1 MTEKMKNPE
10 VKQVNPA
17 SQHTDKERIYLFD
30 NIKFILIILV
40 VVGHFANVFCDRYPS
55 FKSVY
60 LFIYI
65 FHMPLFIFISGMF
78 HRNNNIKEKVLMF
91 FFLGYSEKLLRF
103 LVSIIGNKK
112 NPNMDVFEDNGL
124 PWFMFCMAAFI
135 LITYLARGI
144 NKKYLLCFSIVL
156 MLAAGYDK
164 EIGDFLYLSRIFVFY
179 PYYILG
185 TMTSP
190 EMIMKI
196 NKKKIFKFGSI
207 IVFILA
213 AVACFRL
220 LDTSYALRQF
230 YTGCHPYP
238 KNHYLTGPL
247 IRIFCYI
254 TSFLM
259 FIPFFAF
266 VPAKKIPV
274 VSEFG
279 KRTLQVYYWS
289 DLVRLPLINLYKS
302 QLLIFTATFLGK
314 AVYLILSAVLALILL
329 TKPFGIIVNQIR
341 NMENIKIKKD

>member
-1 MTEKMKNPE
+1 MTEKMT
-10 VKQVNPA
+10 NPA
-17 SQHTDKERIYLFD
+17 SQQVIPAAKNTNKERIYLFD

-78 HRNNNIKEKVLMF
+78 HRNINIKEKVLMF
-91 FFLGYSEKLLRF
+91 CFLGYTEKLLRF

-135 LITYLARGI
+135 LFTYLTRDI
-144 NKKYLLCFSIVL
+144 NKMYLLCFSIVL

-185 TMTSP
+185 TMTRP

-196 NKKKIFKFGSI
+196 NRNKIFKFASI
-207 IVFILA
+207 IIFVMALA
-213 AVACFRL
+213 ACFHF
-220 LDTSYALRQF
+220 LDMSYNLRQF

-238 KNHYLTGPL
+238 KNHFLTGPL
-247 IRIFCYI
+247 LRIFCYI
-254 TSFLM
+254 TSFVM

-266 VPAKKIPV
+266 VPAKKIPL

-279 KRTLQVYYWS
+279 KRTLQVYFWS
-289 DLVRLPLINLYKS
+289 DLVRLPVINLYRS
-302 QLLIFTATFLGK
+302 QLLLFTATFGGK
-314 AVYLILSAVLALILL
+314 AVYLGLSAVLAFILL
-329 TKPFGIIVNQIR
+329 TKPFGFMVNWIR
-341 NMENIKIKKD
+341 NMDNIRINK